1 MGLFEEIE
9 LIREAEVFL
18 AHLEELRAK
27 ARESRQQIL
36 MPQSGTAD
44 PHDEL
49 VLREDVAFPRLLGGN
64 IFRGQGDADWGL
76 IPSVFRDG
84 ALKSLN
90 DGLPDKANWQHPF
103 WFQQFLT
110 AEFQLAGTFSWLAQE
125 IGLETPHRIGKFE
138 HFAQLLNASKPDNER
153 AKYLDEVCD
162 AANPLFAEILADLA
176 VAQHHGVPTRLLDWT
191 EDPLVA
197 AYFAATSARPG
208 KDISVF
214 ALSTTDFFYPDG
226 QTAVSSGLTLVR
238 ASRASDAFIQ
248 RQKGLFTA
256 FRLAL
261 TKHRPNGFDLVRYFM
276 SIDEGQKHGSA
287 LVKTTLKNDQVQNL
301 RRLLHDRGYRYHS
314 IFPALSSITD
324 SIRETHELFGRGNH
338 QYVKTYP
345 GHAFKVVARGGRF
358 VVE

>member
-1 MGLFEEIE
+1 MSLFETSEP
-9 LIREAEVFL
+9 IRDAATFL
-18 AHLEELRAK
+18 SHLEELRAK
-27 ARESRQQIL
+27 ARESRQQL
-36 MPQSGTAD
+36 SMPQSGTTE
-44 PHDEL
+44 PHDEM

-90 DGLPDKANWQHPF
+90 DGLPDKADWRHPF
-103 WFQQFLT
+103 WFKQFLM

-138 HFAQLLNASKPDNER
+138 RFARLLNSPIPDNEQSE
-153 AKYLDEVCD
+153 YLDKLCD
-162 AANPLFAEILADLA
+162 VDNPLFAEILADLA
-176 VAQHHGVPTRLLDWT
+176 IAQHHGVPTRLLDWT

-197 AYFAATSARPG
+197 AYFAATNASPD

-214 ALSTTDFFYPDG
+214 ALSTTDFFYPDA
-226 QTAVSSGLTLVR
+226 QTAVSSGLTIVR
-238 ASRASDAFIQ
+238 ASRASDPFIQ

-256 FRLAL
+256 FRSAL
-261 TKHRPNGFDLVRYFM
+261 TKHRQNGFDLVRYFM
-276 SIDEGQKHGSA
+276 SIDNGQTHGSA
-287 LVKTTLKNDQVQNL
+287 LVKTTLRSDQVQNL
-301 RRLLHDRGYRYHS
+301 RRLLHDRGYRRHS
-314 IFPALSSITD
+314 IFPALSSISA
-324 SIRETHELFGRGNH
+324 SIRETQELFGRANH

-345 GHAFKVVARGGRF
+345 GHEFKLVAKGGRF